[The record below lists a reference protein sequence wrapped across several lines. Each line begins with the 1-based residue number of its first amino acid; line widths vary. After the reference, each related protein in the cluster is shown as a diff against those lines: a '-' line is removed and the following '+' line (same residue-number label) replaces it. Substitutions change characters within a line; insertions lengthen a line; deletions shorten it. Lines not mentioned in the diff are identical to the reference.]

1 MQERWVIA
9 AKKADFNGIAEKL
22 GVDPVIA
29 RILVNRGLT
38 DPEEMKTYLYGSRA
52 DLNDPHRLK
61 DADKA
66 ARILVGKIRQ
76 GARIRIIGDYDADGV
91 LSTYILYRALRR
103 AGAQVD
109 TAIPERVRDGY
120 GLNDRLVL
128 QAAADGVDTILTCD
142 NGIAAAAQVRLAKE
156 RGLTVVVTDH
166 HEIPPELPP
175 ADAVVNP
182 KQNDCPY
189 PYKEL
194 CGAAVAWKLTQVFY
208 EAAGIPVAEADA
220 FLEQAGFAT
229 VADVM
234 DLTGENRT
242 LVKLALPMLRT
253 TENIGMRA
261 LIREKNVQPDRLGT
275 YHIGFVLGP
284 CLNAG
289 GRLTTAQRSLGL
301 LLCEDEAE
309 AARKARDLSE
319 LNENRKK
326 MTEEAVAEA
335 LRVIA
340 AEGYDRDA
348 VMVLF
353 LPDCHESLAGLVAGR
368 LREMFYRPVFV
379 VTRGEEGCKGS
390 GRSVEAY
397 SMYEEMSRCADLFTK
412 FGGHPMAAGFSLSE
426 ENINGMRIRLNE
438 AATLTEEDRI
448 PKVTIDV
455 PMPIGYISRELIR
468 QLELLEPCG
477 KGNARPVFAD
487 QHPLEIVQLRVV
499 GEKRSVVRMTLQD
512 PAGRRID
519 AVYFG
524 DAENL
529 RYSLEEKYDIVTADD
544 TIAGRCTHHASLYF
558 TYYPEMDTFYREPK
572 MELRITGFRA

>member
-9 AKKADFNGIAEKL
+9 AKKADFTGIAKKL

-38 DPEEMKTYLYGSRA
+38 DPEEMKAYLYGSRA
-52 DLNDPHRLK
+52 DLHDPHRLK
-61 DADKA
+61 DADRA
-66 ARILVGKIRQ
+66 ARILAGKIRQ

-103 AGAQVD
+103 AGARVD
-109 TAIPERVRDGY
+109 TAIPNRMRDGY
-120 GLNDRLVL
+120 GLNERLVL
-128 QAAADGVDTILTCD
+128 QAAEDGIDTILTCD
-142 NGIAAAAQVRLAKE
+142 NGIAAAAEVRLAKE
-156 RGLTVVVTDH
+156 RGMTVVVTDH

-182 KQNDCPY
+182 KQSDCPY
-189 PYKEL
+189 PYKGL
-194 CGAAVAWKLTQVFY
+194 CGAAVAWKLVQVLY
-208 EAAGIPVAEADA
+208 ETAGIPADEADG

-242 LVKLALPMLRT
+242 LVQLALPMLRAT
-253 TENIGMRA
+253 KNIGMRA
-261 LIREKNVQPDRLGT
+261 LIREKGVQPERLGT

-289 GRLTTAQRSLGL
+289 GRLMTARQSLNL
-301 LLCEDEAE
+301 LLCEDEEE
-309 AARKARDLSE
+309 AAREARNLSE
-319 LNENRKK
+319 LNESRKK
-326 MTEEAVAEA
+326 MTEDAVAEA
-335 LRVIA
+335 LRVIE

-368 LREMFYRPVFV
+368 LRETFHRPVFV

-397 SMYEEMSRCADLFTK
+397 SMYEEMSRCAELFTK
-412 FGGHPMAAGFSLSE
+412 FGGHPMAAGFSLPE
-426 ENINGMRIRLNE
+426 ENIDGMRERLNE
-438 AATLTEEDRI
+438 ASTLTEEDRI

-477 KGNARPVFAD
+477 KGNARPVFAE
-487 QHPLEIVQLRVV
+487 QHPLEIAKLRVV

-512 PAGRRID
+512 PAGRQID

-524 DAENL
+524 DTENL

-558 TYYPEMDTFYREPK
+558 TYYPELDTYYREPK
-572 MELRITGFRA
+572 IELRITGFRA